1 MSDEW
6 EKMEKENNR
15 RKGRRKI
22 MCRGRQR
29 KKEGIITDGAM
40 TLGATPAPQR
50 SPCSSFW
57 TWTTE
62 GARGNEIIMKGEVKT
77 PLAT

>member
-6 EKMEKENNR
+6 GKNGKRKENNR

-29 KKEGIITDGAM
+29 KKERIITDGAM
-40 TLGATPAPQR
+40 TLHHRG

-62 GARGNEIIMKGEVKT
+62 GARGNETFMKGEVKT

>member
-1 MSDEW
+1 
-6 EKMEKENNR
+6 
-15 RKGRRKI
+15 

-29 KKEGIITDGAM
+29 KKERIITDGAM
-40 TLGATPAPQR
+40 TLHHRG

-62 GARGNEIIMKGEVKT
+62 GARGNETFMKGEVKT